1 MRRPFSMI
9 QQCALLIWGF
19 KMSQFIT
26 AILTSLSSGA
36 IYALMS
42 LALVLVWRSTR
53 VVNFAQA
60 GQAVL
65 TTYIGYAVIQKT
77 GSYWIAL
84 IVAVIS
90 GALIGAIIDRFF
102 MRPIFKRITSGPI
115 VMIAPVVAT
124 LGLLG
129 IIQAIIG
136 LIWGLTNQSIET
148 PVSNAGLNING
159 TVVAFSLYNALVLAI
174 VTLVMVLLTLLFQKT
189 NIGLALRASAYS
201 PEIAKL
207 SGIKVDAVRTLGWA
221 ISGAAG
227 GLAGMLYI
235 PNTYLYPNAMDVL
248 LVFGF
253 IAAVIGGLES
263 MAGAVAGA
271 MVLGFAINFSTSYI
285 STKLVF
291 PTAFVVLIL
300 VLLVRPSGLFAAKKG
315 RSA

>member
-1 MRRPFSMI
+1 M
-9 QQCALLIWGF
+9 
-19 KMSQFIT
+19 QFTT
-26 AILTSLSSGA
+26 AVLTSLSSGA

-42 LALVLVWRSTR
+42 IALVLVWRSTR

-65 TTYIGYAVIQKT
+65 TTYIGYEVIQRT

-84 IVAVIS
+84 VAAIIS
-90 GALIGAIIDRFF
+90 GALIGAFIDRFF
-102 MRPIFKRITSGPI
+102 MRPIFKRVTSGPI
-115 VMIAPVVAT
+115 VLIAPVVAT

-136 LIWGLTNQSIET
+136 IVWGLNIQSIQT
-148 PVSNAGLNING
+148 PVSNDGFNVNG
-159 TVVAFSLYNALVLAI
+159 TVIAFSLFNAFVLGT
-174 VTLVMVLLTLLFQKT
+174 VTLTMILLTLLFQKT

-207 SGIKVDAVRTLGWA
+207 SGIRVDAVRTLGWA
-221 ISGAAG
+221 IAGAAG

-235 PNTYLYPNAMDVL
+235 PGASLDPNAMDIL

-271 MVLGFAINFSTSYI
+271 MVLGFAINFATTYVST
-285 STKLVF
+285 TLVF
-291 PTAFVVLIL
+291 LTAFAILIL
-300 VLLVRPSGLFAAKKG
+300 VLLIRPSGLFASKKS

>member
-1 MRRPFSMI
+1 MN
-9 QQCALLIWGF
+9 
-19 KMSQFIT
+19 QFIT

-65 TTYIGYAVIQKT
+65 TTYIGYAIIQKT
-77 GSYWIAL
+77 GSYWLAL
-84 IVAVIS
+84 VVAVVS

-136 LIWGLTNQSIET
+136 LIWGLTNQSIDT

-159 TVVAFSLYNALVLAI
+159 TVVAFSLYNAFVLVI
-174 VTLVMVLLTLLFQKT
+174 VTAVMLLLSLLFQKT

-221 ISGAAG
+221 IAGAAG
-227 GLAGMLYI
+227 GMAGMLYI

-263 MAGAVAGA
+263 LAGAVAGA
-271 MVLGFAINFSTSYI
+271 MVLGFAINFSTTYI

-300 VLLVRPSGLFAAKKG
+300 VLLFKPSGLFASKKE

>member
-1 MRRPFSMI
+1 
-9 QQCALLIWGF
+9 
-19 KMSQFIT
+19 
-26 AILTSLSSGA
+26 
-36 IYALMS
+36 
-42 LALVLVWRSTR
+42 LVLVWRSTR

-65 TTYIGYAVIQKT
+65 TTYIGYEVIQRT
-77 GSYWIAL
+77 DSYWIAL
-84 IVAVIS
+84 VAAIIS
-90 GALIGAIIDRFF
+90 GALIGAFIDRFF
-102 MRPIFKRITSGPI
+102 MRPIFKRVTSGPI
-115 VMIAPVVAT
+115 VLIAPVVAT

-136 LIWGLTNQSIET
+136 IVWGLNIQSIQT
-148 PVSNAGLNING
+148 PVSNDGFNVNG
-159 TVVAFSLYNALVLAI
+159 TVIAFSLFNAFVLGT
-174 VTLVMVLLTLLFQKT
+174 VTLTMILLTLLFQKT

-207 SGIKVDAVRTLGWA
+207 SGIRVDAVRTLGWA
-221 ISGAAG
+221 IAGAAG

-235 PNTYLYPNAMDVL
+235 PGASLDPNAMDIL

-271 MVLGFAINFSTSYI
+271 MVLGFAINFATTYVST
-285 STKLVF
+285 TLVF
-291 PTAFVVLIL
+291 LTAFAILIL
-300 VLLVRPSGLFAAKKG
+300 VLLIRPSGLFASKKS

>member
-1 MRRPFSMI
+1 MI
-9 QQCALLIWGF
+9 RQCALPIWGF
-19 KMSQFIT
+19 KMNQFIT

-84 IVAVIS
+84 LVAVLS

-159 TVVAFSLYNALVLAI
+159 TVVAFSLYNALVLGI
-174 VTLVMVLLTLLFQKT
+174 VTIVMIFLTLLFQKT

-221 ISGAAG
+221 IAGAAG
-227 GLAGMLYI
+227 GMAGMLYI

-271 MVLGFAINFSTSYI
+271 MVLGFAINFSTTYI

-300 VLLVRPSGLFAAKKG
+300 VLLIKPSGLFAAKKG

>member
-1 MRRPFSMI
+1 MT
-9 QQCALLIWGF
+9 
-19 KMSQFIT
+19 QFIT
-26 AILTSLSSGA
+26 AVLTSLSSGA
-36 IYALMS
+36 IYALMA

-65 TTYIGYAVIQKT
+65 TTYIGYEVIQRT

-84 IVAVIS
+84 VAAIIS
-90 GALIGAIIDRFF
+90 GAIIGALIDRFF
-102 MRPIFKRITSGPI
+102 MRPIFKRVTSGPI
-115 VMIAPVVAT
+115 VLIAPVVAT

-129 IIQAIIG
+129 IIEAIIG
-136 LIWGLTNQSIET
+136 VVWGLNNQSIEP
-148 PVSNAGLNING
+148 PVSNAGLNVNG
-159 TVVAFSLYNALVLAI
+159 TVIAFSLFNVFVLGSVAI
-174 VTLVMVLLTLLFQKT
+174 AMILLTLLFQKT

-201 PEIAKL
+201 PEISKL
-207 SGIKVDAVRTLGWA
+207 SGIRVDAVRTLGWA

-227 GLAGMLYI
+227 GLAGMLYV
-235 PNTYLYPNAMDVL
+235 PSTYLFPNAMDIL

-263 MAGAVAGA
+263 MVGAVAGA
-271 MVLGFAINFSTSYI
+271 MVLGFAINFVTTYVST
-285 STKLVF
+285 TLVF

-300 VLLVRPSGLFAAKKG
+300 VLLVRPSGLFAGKKG

>member
-1 MRRPFSMI
+1 MN
-9 QQCALLIWGF
+9 
-19 KMSQFIT
+19 QFIT
-26 AILTSLSSGA
+26 AVLTSLSSGA

-136 LIWGLTNQSIET
+136 FIWGLTNQSIET

-159 TVVAFSLYNALVLAI
+159 TVVAFSLYNALVLAM
-174 VTLVMVLLTLLFQKT
+174 VTAVMILLTLLFQKT

-221 ISGAAG
+221 IAGAAG
-227 GLAGMLYI
+227 GMAGMLYI

-263 MAGAVAGA
+263 LAGSVAGA
-271 MVLGFAINFSTSYI
+271 MVLGFAINFSTTYI

-291 PTAFVVLIL
+291 PTAFIVLIL
-300 VLLVRPSGLFAAKKG
+300 VLLIKPSGLFAAKKG

>member
-1 MRRPFSMI
+1 MT
-9 QQCALLIWGF
+9 
-19 KMSQFIT
+19 QFFT
-26 AILTSLSSGA
+26 AVLTSLSSGA

-42 LALVLVWRSTR
+42 IALVLVWRSTR

-65 TTYIGYAVIQKT
+65 TTYIGYEVIQRT

-84 IVAVIS
+84 VAAIIS
-90 GALIGAIIDRFF
+90 GAIIGALIDRFF
-102 MRPIFKRITSGPI
+102 MRPIFKRVTSGPI
-115 VMIAPVVAT
+115 VLIAPVVAT

-129 IIQAIIG
+129 IIEAVIG
-136 LIWGLTNQSIET
+136 IVWGLNNQSIEP
-148 PVSNAGLNING
+148 PVSNAGLNVNG
-159 TVVAFSLYNALVLAI
+159 TVIAFSLFNAFVLGTVALAMI
-174 VTLVMVLLTLLFQKT
+174 LLTLLFQKT

-201 PEIAKL
+201 PEISKL
-207 SGIKVDAVRTLGWA
+207 SGIRVDAVRTLGWA

-227 GLAGMLYI
+227 GLAGMLYV
-235 PNTYLYPNAMDVL
+235 PSTYLFPNAMDIL

-263 MAGAVAGA
+263 MVGAVAGA
-271 MVLGFAINFSTSYI
+271 MVLGFAINFVTTYI
-285 STKLVF
+285 STTLVF

-300 VLLVRPSGLFAAKKG
+300 VLLIRPSGLFAGKKG